1 MKKFLAIITGLVSI
15 LAMTSCSNMS
25 EQDIEKEIASG
36 VVLVQN
42 QSYYEVDLS
51 NGAKIFFSNFDEKE
65 GIKGLATDED
75 SVEVSTS
82 YGTGFFISEDGKI
95 VTNAHVV
102 SNTIE
107 DKDVNKSVAEIIEAL
122 KDITLSSYNEY
133 QGSTRRQLTL
143 TITPTIVTRCHTK
156 TFTSY
161 VTSKTLWR
169 KNVKNMQQP
178 MKL

>member
-25 EQDIEKEIASG
+25 EQNIEKEIASG

-82 YGTGFFISEDGKI
+82 FTEQAFSFRKM
-95 VTNAHVV
+95 AR
-102 SNTIE
+102 
-107 DKDVNKSVAEIIEAL
+107 
-122 KDITLSSYNEY
+122 LSPM
-133 QGSTRRQLTL
+133 LML
-143 TITPTIVTRCHTK
+143 FPTP
-156 TFTSY
+156 
-161 VTSKTLWR
+161 SKTR
-169 KNVKNMQQP
+169 T
-178 MKL
+178 

>member
-65 GIKGLATDED
+65 GINGLATDED

-133 QGSTRRQLTL
+133 QEKHETAVNAYNYANYSDE
-143 TITPTIVTRCHTK
+143 V
-156 TFTSY
+156 SY
-161 VTSKTLWR
+161 EDFY
-169 KNVKNMQQP
+169 
-178 MKL
+178 KLRDIKDALEEK

>member
-65 GIKGLATDED
+65 GINGLATDED

-82 YGTGFFISEDGKI
+82 YGTGFSFRKM
-95 VTNAHVV
+95 AR
-102 SNTIE
+102 
-107 DKDVNKSVAEIIEAL
+107 
-122 KDITLSSYNEY
+122 LSPM
-133 QGSTRRQLTL
+133 LML
-143 TITPTIVTRCHTK
+143 FPTP
-156 TFTSY
+156 
-161 VTSKTLWR
+161 SKTR
-169 KNVKNMQQP
+169 T
-178 MKL
+178 

>member
-122 KDITLSSYNEY
+122 KDITMNTKK
-133 QGSTRRQLTL
+133 STRRQLTL